1 MWRNRLHLS
10 KEADMIKF
18 EKSEEKTMFKK
29 IITVAATAGCC
40 FLLLLL
46 VYIIPVDMI
55 SQHALESAETLST
68 EGIKPVKF
76 GLETDTFT
84 DAIMIGEACYDA
96 GIPAVQA
103 SMKSSYSR
111 ISGKN
116 TIESLETYVKG
127 EGEQEKSY
135 ARYWHGY
142 LVLLKPLL
150 VFFSYR
156 EIRILNYIV
165 SVAAMI
171 GIGVLM
177 KREKMP
183 ILSIGAF
190 YVSLFL
196 CGIYMIP
203 SCMQFCNMF
212 FLLFAVLIYLL
223 CRHERIYRD
232 QNDVVFFCIVGMLTA
247 FFDFLTVPLITLAIP
262 LLFGVY
268 LNKKSNI
275 WKTALDS
282 MMWGIGYG
290 GFWALKWLLASIV
303 LKTNVFENAWK
314 SASVRSSMQ
323 LNETKITYRQVLSS
337 NFECLNGFLLAVIL
351 LGCIVMFLWMVRQI
365 GVKRTIVS
373 RNGHMLLIGC
383 MPLAWYFILGN
394 HSFEHNWYT
403 YRELLIFILGILF
416 CMIGWIADEH
426 KN

>member
-1 MWRNRLHLS
+1 ML
-10 KEADMIKF
+10 
-18 EKSEEKTMFKK
+18 KK
-29 IITVAATAGCC
+29 IVTVAATAGGC

-46 VYIIPVDMI
+46 VYIIPVDLI

-96 GIPAVQA
+96 GVPAVQA

-111 ISGKN
+111 ISGEDP
-116 TIESLETYVKG
+116 IESLEAYVKG
-127 EGEQEKSY
+127 EGEQERSY

-165 SVAAMI
+165 SIMAMI
-171 GIGVLM
+171 WIGVLM
-177 KREKMP
+177 KRERMP
-183 ILSIGAF
+183 LLSIGAF

-212 FLLFAVLIYLL
+212 FLLFAVLIWLL
-223 CRHERIYRD
+223 NRHASIY
-232 QNDVVFFCIVGMLTA
+232 QNHNDIVFFCIVGMLAA
-247 FFDFLTVPLITLAIP
+247 FFDFLTVPLITLAVP
-262 LLFGVY
+262 LLFVVY
-268 LNKKSNI
+268 LDKECNVR
-275 WKTALDS
+275 KTVLDS
-282 MMWGIGYG
+282 VMWGIGYG
-290 GFWALKWLLASIV
+290 AFWALKWLMASVV

-323 LNETKITYRQVLSS
+323 INETKINYRQVLSS
-337 NFECLNGFLLAVIL
+337 NFECLNGFLLTVIL

-373 RNGHMLLIGC
+373 RSGHMLLIGC
-383 MPLAWYFILGN
+383 MPLVWYFILGN

-403 YRELLIFILGILF
+403 YRELLVFILGILF
-416 CMIGWIADEH
+416 CMIGWIDKEY
-426 KN
+426 KS